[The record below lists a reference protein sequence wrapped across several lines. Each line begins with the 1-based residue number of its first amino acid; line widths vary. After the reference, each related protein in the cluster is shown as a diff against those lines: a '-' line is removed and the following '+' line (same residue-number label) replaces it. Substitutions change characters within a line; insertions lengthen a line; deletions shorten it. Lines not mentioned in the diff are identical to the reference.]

1 MIPAPASRAPASLR
15 LFLQCASKQYH
26 LPSDFCLSIT
36 GPSVSVRCRWHE
48 AHVGN
53 SQLLHRLCGTTGL
66 TFLDQLWALQG
77 INFWPAG
84 AHCGFPGDQNRQNHS
99 IASKSHPNCFQELR
113 KSRFSFGMVAFVE
126 TTRSSRSIFQK
137 HKDKRQYDA
146 PARLWDSLGALRVAA
161 GRLKSINFAPQDNPG
176 AVSFG
181 HPMRL
186 LSWFCAPS
194 MARWPVWART
204 RLLDPATE
212 LFLKTA
218 QALAVRSVARIV
230 GVSATSD

>member
-1 MIPAPASRAPASLR
+1 MVCWGS
-15 LFLQCASKQYH
+15 F
-26 LPSDFCLSIT
+26 
-36 GPSVSVRCRWHE
+36 
-48 AHVGN
+48 
-53 SQLLHRLCGTTGL
+53 
-66 TFLDQLWALQG
+66 
-77 INFWPAG
+77 
-84 AHCGFPGDQNRQNHS
+84 FPGDQNRKNHS
-99 IASKSHPNCFQELR
+99 ITSKSHLNCFQELR

-137 HKDKRQYDA
+137 HTDKRQYDA

-161 GRLKSINFAPQDNPG
+161 GRLKSITFAPQDNPG

-218 QALAVRSVARIV
+218 QALAVRS
-230 GVSATSD
+230 SESTK

>member
-1 MIPAPASRAPASLR
+1 MYCCFPLLAGDAELVQRKPFLADETYYLLSFVARWDVHWVAVEADGIVKPAS
-15 LFLQCASKQYH
+15 C
-26 LPSDFCLSIT
+26 
-36 GPSVSVRCRWHE
+36 
-48 AHVGN
+48 
-53 SQLLHRLCGTTGL
+53 
-66 TFLDQLWALQG
+66 
-77 INFWPAG
+77 
-84 AHCGFPGDQNRQNHS
+84 
-99 IASKSHPNCFQELR
+99 
-113 KSRFSFGMVAFVE
+113 SFGMVAFVE

-137 HKDKRQYDA
+137 HTDKRQYDA

-161 GRLKSINFAPQDNPG
+161 GRLKSITFAPQDNPG

-212 LFLKTA
+212 PLWL
-218 QALAVRSVARIV
+218 QRGR
-230 GVSATSD
+230 DRRDW

>member
-1 MIPAPASRAPASLR
+1 
-15 LFLQCASKQYH
+15 
-26 LPSDFCLSIT
+26 
-36 GPSVSVRCRWHE
+36 
-48 AHVGN
+48 
-53 SQLLHRLCGTTGL
+53 
-66 TFLDQLWALQG
+66 
-77 INFWPAG
+77 
-84 AHCGFPGDQNRQNHS
+84 
-99 IASKSHPNCFQELR
+99 
-113 KSRFSFGMVAFVE
+113 MVAIVE

-137 HKDKRQYDA
+137 HKDERQYDA

-161 GRLKSINFAPQDNPG
+161 GRLKSITFAPQDNPG

-212 LFLKTA
+212 PK
-218 QALAVRSVARIV
+218 
-230 GVSATSD
+230 